1 MLLKKMYILY
11 KVKNID
17 DKMSDITN
25 LAINATLNSK
35 INEVKRNISH
45 Y

>member
-1 MLLKKMYILY
+1 MYILY

-25 LAINATLNSK
+25 LAINTTLNGK
-35 INEVKRNISH
+35 INEVKRNI
-45 Y
+45 